1 MDPITRRRLL
11 IGAVFL
17 AAGAIGA
24 GAGIGLATRRG
35 AGAGSADG
43 AVPGLLWP
51 PPKQLSATGLTD
63 HHGRALGVDRLRG
76 KWSFLFFG
84 FTHCPDVCPATL
96 AVLAEVADRLG
107 EPAHYQY
114 LFVSVDP
121 QRDTAE
127 RLAQYVAYFDPR
139 ILGARAEEPALAQFT
154 RALGIVYLYPEGTSG
169 EAYPVDHSATVMLLD
184 PQARLVGT
192 FPAPHRVEEIAE
204 RAARIRD
211 FVERRS

>member
-1 MDPITRRRLL
+1 MDRITRRRLL

-17 AAGAIGA
+17 AAGALGA
-24 GAGIGLATRRG
+24 VAGIGLATRRR
-35 AGAGSADG
+35 AGAGTDAG
-43 AVPGLLWP
+43 AVAGLLWP
-51 PPKQLSATGLTD
+51 PREPLEAAALTD
-63 HHGRALGVDRLRG
+63 HQGRPLELRG

-84 FTHCPDVCPATL
+84 FTNCPDVCPATL
-96 AVLAEVADRLG
+96 AVLAEVAGRLG

-169 EAYPVDHSATVMLLD
+169 EAYPVDHSATVMLID